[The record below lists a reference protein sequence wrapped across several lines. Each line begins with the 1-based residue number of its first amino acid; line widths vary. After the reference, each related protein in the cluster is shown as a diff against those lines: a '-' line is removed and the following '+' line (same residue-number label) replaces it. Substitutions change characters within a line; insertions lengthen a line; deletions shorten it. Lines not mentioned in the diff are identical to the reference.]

1 MSHHPF
7 VPHPVR
13 VTITFDLVFQRV
25 IAPAQ
30 FVNTVT
36 DAENI
41 VEEDVIR
48 VLDEAFESG
57 GLLWRLQNN
66 ETHGTDEVPDYTI
79 TVESL

>member
-13 VTITFDLVFQRV
+13 VTITFDLVCQRV

-30 FVNTVT
+30 FVNSAADV
-36 DAENI
+36 EGI